1 MAEVIQTSLYRQ
13 DGFVTVLV
21 ATMAGTNTLQFQPGE
36 QQFLVI
42 ENSTGSA
49 INPLIKG
56 LSAPDDYNV
65 QGLGEIDLSGGYAV
79 GSIAAGVSVALPLHN
94 IHRWLKGSIELT
106 GVTGAKAYIVNTTSA
121 QVLDPV
127 WIQGGR
133 LIASGRLTVN
143 SRLWG

>member
-1 MAEVIQTSLYRQ
+1 MPQIIQTSLYRQ
-13 DGFVTVLV
+13 AEFVSVYVFNLSSV
-21 ATMAGTNTLQFQPGE
+21 DVLQFQPGE

-65 QGLGEIDLSGGYAV
+65 QGLGEIDLSGGYPA
-79 GSIAAGVSVALPLHN
+79 GIIAAGASIAIPLHN
-94 IHRWLKGSIELT
+94 IHRWLEGSIELT
-106 GVTGAKAYIVNTTSA
+106 GAAGAKAYIVNTTA
-121 QVLDPV
+121 APMFDPV

-133 LIASGRLTVN
+133 LVASGRLTVN